1 MSAIDFNA
9 NIVIFCTLSNLSYI
23 LFERYYVLHIIEYM
37 NLCFTQKFLIMD
49 SKKLKKRKRQADK
62 PMRIFEELNRPV
74 TYILD
79 DVKETIVTENT
90 YKAIPYN
97 VLKTYFL
104 PKVMF

>member
-1 MSAIDFNA
+1 M
-9 NIVIFCTLSNLSYI
+9 
-23 LFERYYVLHIIEYM
+23 LHIIEYM
-37 NLCFTQKFLIMD
+37 IYVSLKNFWIMD
-49 SKKLKKRKRQADK
+49 SKKLKKRKRRAGK
-62 PMRIFEELNRPV
+62 PIRIFEELNRPV

-104 PKVMF
+104 PKGMF

>member
-1 MSAIDFNA
+1 M
-9 NIVIFCTLSNLSYI
+9 
-23 LFERYYVLHIIEYM
+23 ER
-37 NLCFTQKFLIMD
+37 
-49 SKKLKKRKRQADK
+49 KKLVKRNKKASK
-62 PMRIFEELNRPV
+62 PRTENYFEELNRPV

-104 PKVMF
+104 PKGMFKTKKANLPLVVGWLLPIID

>member
-1 MSAIDFNA
+1 
-9 NIVIFCTLSNLSYI
+9 
-23 LFERYYVLHIIEYM
+23 
-37 NLCFTQKFLIMD
+37 MD

-62 PMRIFEELNRPV
+62 HMRIFEELNRPV

-104 PKVMF
+104 PKGMFL

>member
-1 MSAIDFNA
+1 M
-9 NIVIFCTLSNLSYI
+9 
-23 LFERYYVLHIIEYM
+23 LHIIEYM
-37 NLCFTQKFLIMD
+37 IYVSLKNFWIMD

-90 YKAIPYN
+90 YKAIPYD

-104 PKVMF
+104 PKGMF

>member
-1 MSAIDFNA
+1 
-9 NIVIFCTLSNLSYI
+9 
-23 LFERYYVLHIIEYM
+23 
-37 NLCFTQKFLIMD
+37 MD
-49 SKKLKKRKRQADK
+49 SKKLKRRKRQADK
-62 PMRIFEELNRPV
+62 PMRIFEELIRHI

-97 VLKTYFL
+97 VLKSYFL

>member
-1 MSAIDFNA
+1 M
-9 NIVIFCTLSNLSYI
+9 
-23 LFERYYVLHIIEYM
+23 LHIIEYM
-37 NLCFTQKFLIMD
+37 IYVSLKNFWIMD

-79 DVKETIVTENT
+79 DVKETVITENT
-90 YKAIPYN
+90 YKAIPYK

-104 PKVMF
+104 PKGMF

>member
-1 MSAIDFNA
+1 
-9 NIVIFCTLSNLSYI
+9 
-23 LFERYYVLHIIEYM
+23 
-37 NLCFTQKFLIMD
+37 MD
-49 SKKLKKRKRQADK
+49 SKKLVKRKQKASKPRQTNY
-62 PMRIFEELNRPV
+62 FEELNRPV

-104 PKVMF
+104 PKGMF

>member
-1 MSAIDFNA
+1 M
-9 NIVIFCTLSNLSYI
+9 
-23 LFERYYVLHIIEYM
+23 ERR
-37 NLCFTQKFLIMD
+37 
-49 SKKLKKRKRQADK
+49 KLVKRKKKASK
-62 PMRIFEELNRPV
+62 PCTENYFEELNRPI

-104 PKVMF
+104 PKGWF